1 MNFPKEKSDKV
12 QGLRNWLSAKSHLS
26 GDPGW
31 GLVIHQ
37 EYVRARH
44 PDSQKAFSFSRSHF
58 LASCQSKASEENLV
72 VMRCVLLDY
81 FHLRENWVSLAR
93 APACR
98 AFRALL
104 AAAAAARS

>member
-26 GDPGW
+26 CDPGW

-44 PDSQKAFSFSRSHF
+44 PDPQKAFSSSHF

-72 VMRCVLLDY
+72 VMRCVLFSLE
-81 FHLRENWVSLAR
+81 RELGFVGTSSCVS
-93 APACR
+93 
-98 AFRALL
+98 
-104 AAAAAARS
+104 SVQSITGGGSSGDEG

>member
-12 QGLRNWLSAKSHLS
+12 QGLRNWLSSKSHLS

-44 PDSQKAFSFSRSHF
+44 PDPQKAFSSSHF

-81 FHLRENWVSLAR
+81 FHSRENWVSKTSS
-93 APACR
+93 CV
-98 AFRALL
+98 
-104 AAAAAARS
+104 SSVQSITGGGSSGDEG

>member
-1 MNFPKEKSDKV
+1 MNFPAEKSDKV

-26 GDPGW
+26 CDPGW

-72 VMRCVLLDY
+72 VMRCVLFSLE
-81 FHLRENWVSLAR
+81 RELGFVGTSSCVS
-93 APACR
+93 
-98 AFRALL
+98 
-104 AAAAAARS
+104 SVQSITGGGSSGEG